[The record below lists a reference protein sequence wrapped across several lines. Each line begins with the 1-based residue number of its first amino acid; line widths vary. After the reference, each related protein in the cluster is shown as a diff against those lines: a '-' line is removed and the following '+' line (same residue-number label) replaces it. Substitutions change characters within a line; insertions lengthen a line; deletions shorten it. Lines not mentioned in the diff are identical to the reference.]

1 MANLLD
7 FRKNNAAGS
16 LATDDGRSQAAQ
28 IVLLDIL
35 EVDTSH
41 VNPRHTKGDN
51 YESIKQ
57 SIRNIGLQSML
68 TVTRVPGKERYSLY
82 NGGNTR
88 LTILKELY
96 DEYLDAGETEKAER
110 LRHQQCRFVP
120 YTDDLDSLIKQVA
133 ENDERSPMT
142 LIDKARAV
150 FQIRE
155 MYLKHYKVD
164 DVSDS
169 KLVKYIHSL
178 GWTSINRQSVLELSF
193 AFDALESVIP
203 LALDAGMGR
212 PKIQQ
217 LRLWLGYTEK
227 WLAWLVKEYGYP
239 YSVEQ
244 GRELFFQ
251 VLASYDS
258 EEAPIDLN
266 AFYTDFH
273 YRLSDI
279 LMTFDRRWNAEIIR
293 FELSIVEET
302 GEVGQVKP
310 TEELQQKL
318 AETSS
323 VPPPTFPEPRKPRT
337 PRQSPQTETTASDT
351 GHHQDASAT
360 DVPAALAVEPVG
372 EDVHTTE
379 KQAEEAK
386 ETNEFIANLLAQQKN
401 VLHRY
406 PPLKVP
412 DRSLPTEAYKRAVRE
427 RCAEL
432 INIVIQQIP
441 GNRQILG
448 ELLTLDGDTQRI
460 STYTD
465 APFFFIRLDNE
476 EDYRRVH
483 EGITQATP
491 GGQMAVLFC
500 IYLLSFYLSHAF
512 SIEETE
518 ENRSLI
524 TSRDNLIR
532 IWHDFVLRYTE
543 LQMSCLTG
551 LSAIEYGDDTNVFDD
566 LIVAERFIHEYW
578 GLIYSLETYPGGQ

>member
-16 LATDDGRSQAAQ
+16 LTTDDGRSQAAQ

-68 TVTRVPGKERYSLY
+68 TVTRVPGNERYSLY

-96 DEYLDAGETEKAER
+96 DEYLDAGETEKAEQ

-217 LRLWLGYTEK
+217 LRLWLGYAEK
-227 WLAWLVKEYGYP
+227 WLAWLVTEYGYS

-244 GRELFFQ
+244 GRELYFQ

-279 LMTFDRRWNAEIIR
+279 LMTFDRRWNAENIR

-310 TEELQQKL
+310 TEELKQQL
-318 AETSS
+318 ADTSP
-323 VPPPTFPEPRKPRT
+323 VPPPTFPEPRKPRA
-337 PRQSPQTETTASDT
+337 PRQTPQREDGASEPDNQDVPDT
-351 GHHQDASAT
+351 DA
-360 DVPAALAVEPVG
+360 PAALAVEPVS
-372 EDVHTTE
+372 DVVRKAE

-432 INIVIQQIP
+432 INIVILQNP
-441 GNRQILG
+441 SNRQVLG
-448 ELLTLDGDTQRI
+448 ELLTLDGDTQHI
-460 STYTD
+460 GTYAD
-465 APFFFIRLDNE
+465 APFYFIGLDNE
-476 EDYRRVH
+476 EDYQRLH
-483 EGITQATP
+483 ERITQAAP

-500 IYLLSFYLSHAF
+500 IHLLSFYLSHAF
-512 SIEETE
+512 RIEETE
-518 ENRSLI
+518 ENRSI
-524 TSRDNLIR
+524 VASRDNLLR
-532 IWHDFVLRYTE
+532 IWQDFVLRYTE

-551 LSAIEYGDDTNVFDD
+551 LSAIEYGEDANILND
-566 LIVAERFIHEYW
+566 LIMAERFAHDYW

>member
-68 TVTRVPGKERYSLY
+68 TVTRVPGNERYSLY

-96 DEYLDAGETEKAER
+96 DEYLDAGETEKAEQ

-227 WLAWLVKEYGYP
+227 WLAWLVTEYGYS

-244 GRELFFQ
+244 GRELYFQ

-279 LMTFDRRWNAEIIR
+279 LMTFDRRWNAENIR

-310 TEELQQKL
+310 TEELKQQL
-318 AETSS
+318 ADTSP
-323 VPPPTFPEPRKPRT
+323 VPPPTFPEPRKPRA
-337 PRQSPQTETTASDT
+337 PRQTPQTEDGASEPDNKDVPDT
-351 GHHQDASAT
+351 DA
-360 DVPAALAVEPVG
+360 PAALAVEPVSD
-372 EDVHTTE
+372 DVRKAE

-412 DRSLPTEAYKRAVRE
+412 DRTLPTEAYKRAVRE

-441 GNRQILG
+441 DNRQVLG
-448 ELLTLDGDTQRI
+448 ELLTLDGDTQQI
-460 STYTD
+460 GTYAD
-465 APFFFIRLDNE
+465 APFYFIRLDNE
-476 EDYRRVH
+476 EDYQRLH
-483 EGITQATP
+483 ERITQAAP

-512 SIEETE
+512 RIEETE
-518 ENRSLI
+518 ENRSI
-524 TSRDNLIR
+524 VASRDNLLR
-532 IWHDFVLRYTE
+532 IWQDFVLRYTE

-551 LSAIEYGDDTNVFDD
+551 LSAIEYGEDANILND
-566 LIVAERFIHEYW
+566 LIMAERFVHDYW